1 MNKVFAAIAFVLAG
15 NATAGTIDTITCAQ
29 YGYTS
34 DPDNFADI
42 PVAAKQSVFKVT
54 GLTVSLEGK
63 TYKVID
69 PEMVGLE
76 GLAVV
81 YKDSKNNQLLYL
93 YMNDD
98 GEKEIGV
105 SNIPEDS
112 DTFFGD
118 KSVYKQCTLTED
130 KGDGSTESILRT
142 AGGRI
147 SDTLP
152 VYSF

>member
-1 MNKVFAAIAFVLAG
+1 MNKMFAAIAFVLAG
-15 NATAGTIDTITCAQ
+15 NAVAGTTDTITCAQ

-34 DPDNFADI
+34 NPDDFANI

-54 GLTVSLEGK
+54 GLSVSLDEK
-63 TYKVID
+63 VYDVID

-118 KSVYKQCTLTED
+118 KGVYKQCTLTGDKED
-130 KGDGSTESILRT
+130 ASTKSVLRT
-142 AGGRI
+142 AGGRV